1 VNLVQERLR
10 NEINKFKN
18 EENFKYLPR
27 FSVSSSIVGVDCLTK
42 SEKVNFGK
50 FPNMSFEEVSGFFGE
65 N

>member
-27 FSVSSSIVGVDCLTK
+27 FSVSSIVGVDCLTK
-42 SEKVNFGK
+42 SEKVNLGE
-50 FPNMSFEEVSGFFGE
+50 FPNMSFEEVSGVFGE